1 MNPVDVNRL
10 VEQAKA
16 DASAT
21 GATNKAL
28 IKKADAEAHDTD
40 PVNTLLST
48 PDSEVERLSQELMD
62 LAEQEAGEEAIK
74 KQAEVERGRHIK
86 MAKVLAAI
94 DVLAGVQ
101 R

>member
-16 DASAT
+16 DASAA
-21 GATNKAL
+21 GASQKAL
-28 IKKADAEAHDTD
+28 IKNADAAAPDRD

-62 LAEQEAGEEAIK
+62 LAEQEADEEKATK
-74 KQAEVERGRHIK
+74 LAEVERGRHIK

>member
-1 MNPVDVNRL
+1 VNPVDVNRL

-21 GATNKAL
+21 RASKAL

-62 LAEQEAGEEAIK
+62 LAEQEASEEATK
-74 KQAEVERGRHIK
+74 NQAEVERGRHIK

-101 R
+101 